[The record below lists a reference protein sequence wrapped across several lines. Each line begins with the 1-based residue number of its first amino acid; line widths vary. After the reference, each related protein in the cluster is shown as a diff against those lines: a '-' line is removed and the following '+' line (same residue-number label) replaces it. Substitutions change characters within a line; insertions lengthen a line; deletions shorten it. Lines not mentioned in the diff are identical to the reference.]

1 MKKLLV
7 MSSLAVAVSLA
18 ACNKPS
24 SSTSSAKLATDDAK
38 AAYSIG
44 YMTAKSMSAQVP
56 ALDTKSYAA
65 GFKDA
70 YTKKDPAIKEADM
83 KTVLMAFEAKVR
95 KEAEDKQK
103 KDAAEAVT
111 KGATYLAENAKKAGV
126 TTTASG
132 LQYQVIKE
140 GTGAKP
146 VATDTV
152 KVHYEGKLVDG
163 TVFDSS
169 IKRGEPVSFPLNQVI
184 AGWTEGVQLMTVG
197 SKYKFVI
204 PANLAYGEQGGGP
217 IPANSVLTFEVELLE
232 INPASAPAAK

>member
-1 MKKLLV
+1 

-24 SSTSSAKLATDDAK
+24 SSTSSVKLATDDAK

-70 YTKKDPAIKEADM
+70 YAKKDPAIKEADM

-232 INPASAPAAK
+232 INPAPTPAAK

>member
-1 MKKLLV
+1 MTMKKLWV
-7 MSSLAVAVSLA
+7 MTTLSAAVMLA
-18 ACNKPS
+18 ACNKPAD
-24 SSTSSAKLATDDAK
+24 SAKKLETEDAK

-56 ALDTKSYAA
+56 SLETKSYIA

-70 YTKKDPAIKEADM
+70 YAKKDPAIKEEDM
-83 KTVLMAFEAKVR
+83 KTVLMAFEAKIR

-111 KGATYLAENAKKAGV
+111 KGAAFLAENGKKAGV

-132 LQYQVIKE
+132 LQYEVIKQ

-146 VATDTV
+146 TATDTV
-152 KVHYEGKLVDG
+152 KVHYEGKLLDG

-169 IKRGEPVSFPLNQVI
+169 IKRGEPVTFPLNQVI
-184 AGWTEGVQLMTVG
+184 AGWTEGVQLMAIG

-217 IPANSVLTFEVELLE
+217 IPPNSVLTFEVELLE
-232 INPASAPAAK
+232 IVK

>member
-1 MKKLLV
+1 MKKLFV
-7 MSSLAVAVSLA
+7 ISSLAVAVSLV
-18 ACNKPS
+18 ACNKP
-24 SSTSSAKLATDDAK
+24 TTPATKLATDDAK

-56 ALDTKSYAA
+56 SLEIKSYVA

-70 YTKKDPAIKEADM
+70 YAKKDPAIKEEDM
-83 KTVLMAFEAKVR
+83 KTVLMAFEVKVR
-95 KEAEDKQK
+95 KEAEEKQK

-111 KGATYLAENAKKAGV
+111 KGATYLADNAKKAGV
-126 TTTASG
+126 KTTASG
-132 LQYQVIKE
+132 LQYEVIKE
-140 GTGAKP
+140 GAGAKP

-152 KVHYEGKLVDG
+152 KVHYEGKLVNG

-184 AGWTEGVQLMTVG
+184 AGWTEGLQLMTVG

-232 INPASAPAAK
+232 INPVAAETPAAK